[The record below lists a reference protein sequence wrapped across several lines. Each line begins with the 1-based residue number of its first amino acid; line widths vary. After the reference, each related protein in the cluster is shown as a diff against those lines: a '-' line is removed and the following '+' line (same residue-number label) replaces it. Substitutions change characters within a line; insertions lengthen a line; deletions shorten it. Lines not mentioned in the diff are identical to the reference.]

1 MVDVAEDNLFDE
13 QQEQVDDLEENIPEG
28 GSEEDNVNDIATS
41 YIIPVSVIVGFL
53 LATITICCVCYR
65 RWRFAIRNKQ

>member
-13 QQEQVDDLEENIPEG
+13 QQVEDEENIPEG
-28 GSEEDNVNDIATS
+28 SEDNVNDIATS